1 MRKKSARQ
9 APPTMNLATLCCSA
23 LLLFGPAWAQGAGY
37 GVTGTLSYSAS
48 YTLGPWQGKN
58 TTASGQLN
66 WDAGSGRLSGKVCLD
81 LAAWDSGNAL
91 RDADTR
97 GKFEVNTYHQS
108 CYTPTRLEG
117 QPGRP
122 VTLIGT
128 LDLHG
133 VQREV
138 RIPGT
143 LTQQGKDFS
152 FTGTFTTSFSDWN
165 LTPPQF
171 LFLSVDDALEVEVSG
186 TASAR

>member
-1 MRKKSARQ
+1 MA
-9 APPTMNLATLCCSA
+9 M
-23 LLLFGPAWAQGAGY
+23 LLGLAWAQSAGY
-37 GVTGTLSYSAS
+37 GVSGTVTYSAS

-58 TTASGQLN
+58 TTASGQLS
-66 WDAGSGRLSGKVCLD
+66 WDEGSGQMSGQVCLD

-97 GKFEVNTYHQS
+97 GKFEVRTYPQS

-117 QPGRP
+117 QPGGP
-122 VTLIGT
+122 ATLVGL

-143 LTQQGKDFS
+143 LTRQGTGFS
-152 FTGTFTTSFSDWN
+152 FTGTFATRFSDWN
-165 LTPPQF
+165 LEPPQF
-171 LFLSVDDALEVEVSG
+171 LFLSVDDALEVTVSG
-186 TASAR
+186 TATAH